1 MKSSKSENLFVRAF
15 KYLSLSVCSTCLFVF
30 LYLTGYSTG
39 SQVATVNAI
48 ISLQENMSSSQNID
62 FSASPTPTQSPATQR
77 TLKPAASIAPK
88 TSTVFSGP
96 SVWEEV
102 NKKRKSYG
110 VSPLSQRDELCT
122 IASIRLNELLDLGN
136 LDGHSGFAN
145 LTERRSDLKWIFEKY
160 NISEFLLMGAKSPL
174 DAVEMW
180 ENTLGHRKLLTGG
193 EYVWGCVYAQNGFAV
208 AISAY

>member
-1 MKSSKSENLFVRAF
+1 MKPSRPESLLLRAF

-39 SQVATVNAI
+39 TQVATVNAI
-48 ISLQENMSSSQNID
+48 ISLQESMGSTQKLASSVPI
-62 FSASPTPTQSPATQR
+62 PTQSPATQR
-77 TLKPAASIAPK
+77 TVKHAPSIAPK
-88 TSTVFSGP
+88 TTVFSGP
-96 SVWEEV
+96 SVWAEV
-102 NKKRKSYG
+102 NKKRQSYG

-145 LTERRSDLKWIFEKY
+145 LTERRPDLKWIFEKY
-160 NISEFLLMGAKSPL
+160 NISEFLLMGASSPL

>member
-1 MKSSKSENLFVRAF
+1 MRPNKSESLFLRIF
-15 KYLSLSVCSTCLFVF
+15 KYLSLSVCSLCLFVF

-39 SQVATVNAI
+39 TQVATVNAI
-48 ISLQENMSSSQNID
+48 ISLQENTVPTKNI
-62 FSASPTPTQSPATQR
+62 TPSET
-77 TLKPAASIAPK
+77 KPANSPIATLAPK
-88 TSTVFSGP
+88 PTTQPRPSTVFSGP
-96 SVWEEV
+96 SVWAEV
-102 NKKRKSYG
+102 NKKRQSYG
-110 VSPLSQRDELCT
+110 VSTLAQRDELCT

-145 LTERRSDLKWIFEKY
+145 LSDRRPDLKWIFEKY
-160 NISEFLLMGAKSPL
+160 NISEFLLMGARSSV

-180 ENTLGHRKLLTGG
+180 ENTLGHKKLLTGG